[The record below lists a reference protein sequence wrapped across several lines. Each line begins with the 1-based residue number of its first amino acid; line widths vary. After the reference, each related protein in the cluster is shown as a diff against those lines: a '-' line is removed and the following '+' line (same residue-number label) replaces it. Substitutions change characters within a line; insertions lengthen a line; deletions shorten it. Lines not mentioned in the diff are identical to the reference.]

1 MKRKNKQLITTSHRG
16 GFFYVQ
22 RCITTIKHYIAN
34 LNCKGLQ
41 CQYQKMMEAHSGKKK
56 NRLTLYIAIALVLG
70 IALGFVFNKTYVG
83 EENRRIA
90 NAETLAKQVAAS
102 MKVFEMPKN
111 KEAHAGLL
119 TLHKKIADEKKLAE
133 QQLLNA
139 TDATTAMEKINL
151 LGDSLKTIN
160 ALLLAQTDTI
170 SSSYKALQQ
179 QLSLINSQK
188 NDTLKARDKKLDWFT
203 ILADVFLRLIKMIV
217 APLVFTTLV
226 VGVAKLGDI
235 KAVGRIGAKTMLWFL
250 SASLLSL
257 LLGMVLVNLFEPGV
271 KMQLSLPDS
280 GVHTGIDKAAL
291 TVKDF
296 FYHVFPASVVE
307 AMAKNEILQI
317 VVFSLFFGVAAAAL
331 GDVAK
336 PVVKAL
342 DAIAHI
348 VLRITSYVMS
358 VFAPLAV
365 FGAMT
370 AIIAKQGIGILK
382 TYSIFIGEFYFGLL
396 LLWLLLALA
405 GFIFLKKRVFNLFR
419 RMEEPIML
427 AFSTASSEAAFPKT
441 MLELERFGC
450 KDKIVSFV
458 LPLGYSFN
466 LDGSM
471 MYMTYASL
479 FIAQSYGMHIP
490 IGTQITMLLV
500 LMLTSKGIAGVP
512 RASLVVIAGTLATFN
527 IPEAGIALLLGID
540 PLLDMGRSATNVV
553 GNSIATAVV
562 SKWEGE
568 LGHGHHHASP
578 GHSTP
583 HGHH

>member
-1 MKRKNKQLITTSHRG
+1 
-16 GFFYVQ
+16 
-22 RCITTIKHYIAN
+22 
-34 LNCKGLQ
+34 
-41 CQYQKMMEAHSGKKK
+41 MELKPAKP
-56 NRLTLYIAIALVLG
+56 NRLTLYIG
-70 IALGFVFNKTYVG
+70 IALLLGIVAGFIFNKNYTG
-83 EENRRIA
+83 AENAQIA
-90 NAETLAKQVAAS
+90 NAEIQAVHLREKMRPFETVKDTGLLAALMAKQTLVSAQKKEAIQSLLHTADESKVLTQVKLLSDSLASLSGQIDLQTDTAAIAYKELAKQKDLV
-102 MKVFEMPKN
+102 
-111 KEAHAGLL
+111 
-119 TLHKKIADEKKLAE
+119 
-133 QQLLNA
+133 
-139 TDATTAMEKINL
+139 
-151 LGDSLKTIN
+151 SL
-160 ALLLAQTDTI
+160 
-170 SSSYKALQQ
+170 
-179 QLSLINSQK
+179 QK
-188 NDTLKARDKKLDWFT
+188 NESIKARDKKLEWFT
-203 ILADVFLRLIKMIV
+203 ILADIFLRLIKMIV

-226 VGVAKLGDI
+226 VGVARLGDI
-235 KAVGRIGAKTMLWFL
+235 KSVGRIGGKTLLWFL
-250 SASLLSL
+250 CASFISL
-257 LLGMVLVNLFEPGV
+257 LLGMLLVNIFEPG
-271 KMQLSLPDS
+271 KAMNLPLPDS
-280 GVHTGIDKAAL
+280 NVSTGIDKAAL

-296 FYHVFPASVVE
+296 FYHVFPASVID

-342 DAIAHI
+342 DAMAHI
-348 VLRITSYVMS
+348 ILKVTGYVMN
-358 VFAPLAV
+358 FAPVAV

-382 TYSIFIGEFYFGLL
+382 TYSIFIGEFYFGLF
-396 LLWLLLALA
+396 LLWLLLIFA
-405 GFIFLKKRVFNLFR
+405 GWLFLKKRVISLVKR
-419 RMEEPIML
+419 IKEPVLL

-450 KDKIVSFV
+450 RDKIVSFV

-471 MYMTYASL
+471 MYMTFASL

-490 IGTQITMLLV
+490 LPTQLTMLLV

-568 LGHGHHHASP
+568 LGHHHH
-578 GHSTP
+578 HQ
-583 HGHH
+583 HHHHHHNHE

>member
-1 MKRKNKQLITTSHRG
+1 MSVHP
-16 GFFYVQ
+16 V
-22 RCITTIKHYIAN
+22 
-34 LNCKGLQ
+34 
-41 CQYQKMMEAHSGKKK
+41 KK
-56 NRLTLYIAIALVLG
+56 NRLTLCIG
-70 IALGFVFNKTYVG
+70 IALLAGIILGFIFNKTYVG
-83 EENRRIA
+83 TENDRIA
-90 NAETLAKQVAAS
+90 NADVQVQHLEKQMKPYELPKDSVVFAAL
-102 MKVFEMPKN
+102 KEQQN
-111 KEAHAGLL
+111 KITEQ
-119 TLHKKIADEKKLAE
+119 KKTAE
-133 QQLLNA
+133 QNLLNLPDEIKPLA
-139 TDATTAMEKINL
+139 DIKL
-151 LGDSLKTIN
+151 LADSLRSIN
-160 ALLLAQTDTI
+160 ALLALQTDTA
-170 SSSYKALQQ
+170 SSSYRFLQK
-179 QLSLINSQK
+179 QK
-188 NDTLKARDKKLDWFT
+188 DLVVAQKSDTIKARDKKLDWFT
-203 ILADVFLRLIKMIV
+203 ILADIFLRLIKMIV

-235 KAVGRIGAKTMLWFL
+235 KAVGRIGGKTLLWFL
-250 SASLLSL
+250 CASLLSL
-257 LLGMVLVNLFEPGV
+257 LLGMVLVNIFEPGRH
-271 KMQLSLPDS
+271 MHLILPEAN
-280 GVHTGIDKAAL
+280 VNTGIDKAAM

-296 FYHVFPASVVE
+296 FYHVFPASVVD

-342 DAIAHI
+342 DALAHI
-348 VLRITSYVMS
+348 VLRITSYIMS
-358 VFAPLAV
+358 GFAPLAV

-370 AIIAKQGIGILK
+370 AIIAKQGLGILK
-382 TYSIFIGEFYFGLL
+382 TYSVFIGEFYFGLL

-405 GFIFLKKRVFNLFR
+405 GFLFIKKRVFNLLR
-419 RMEEPIML
+419 RIEEPVML

-450 KDKIVSFV
+450 RDKIVSFV

-471 MYMTYASL
+471 MYMTFASL

-490 IGTQITMLLV
+490 IPTQLTMLLV

-568 LGHGHHHASP
+568 LTHGHHHE
-578 GHSTP
+578 HSHSHDHHE
-583 HGHH
+583 HGHK